1 MKSKDA
7 QQKQA
12 WDEYWLHQNEESMF
26 GRICALHRKLFISR
40 LVQVYTER
48 YFPKKGIFLEAG
60 SGSSGS
66 SFRINKYQRKLI
78 ALDISPE
85 ALKKAKAIGHLDEY
99 KEGSIFDIPY
109 KANSLDGIWNL
120 GVMEHFTE
128 EEITNILKEFYRVLK
143 PGGTVI
149 LFWPPVFGSSQVV
162 LTSIEK
168 IYNAIAEKKI
178 QFFPDEVSVLK
189 GSRHARRLISHSKF
203 QINHIGFSPIDL
215 YTHLIVVLKKPE
227 PTK

>member
-1 MKSKDA
+1 MKNKDA
-7 QQKQA
+7 LQKKE
-12 WDEYWLHQNEESMF
+12 WDEYWLHQNDESLF

-40 LVQVYTER
+40 LVQAYAER
-48 YFPKKGIFLEAG
+48 FFPKKGIFLEAG

-66 SFRINKYQRKLI
+66 SFRIVKHQRKLI

-99 KEGSIFDIPY
+99 KEGSIFDIPF
-109 KANSLDGIWNL
+109 KDNALDGIWNL

-128 EEITNILKEFYRVLK
+128 EEINKILQEFYRVVK

-162 LTSIEK
+162 LSSIEK
-168 IYNAIAEKKI
+168 VYNAVSNRKI

-189 GSRHARRLISHSKF
+189 GRQHVRRIISRSKF
-203 QINHIGFSPIDL
+203 IIKKIGFSPIDL
-215 YTHLIVVLKKPE
+215 YTHLNIVLKKPE
-227 PTK
+227 

>member
-1 MKSKDA
+1 MENKTARQRKE
-7 QQKQA
+7 
-12 WDEYWLHQNEESMF
+12 WDEYWLQQNDATLF

-40 LVQVYTER
+40 LVKKYTNKFFSR
-48 YFPKKGIFLEAG
+48 KGIFLEAG

-66 SFRINKYQRKLI
+66 SFRIGKYQRKLI

-99 KEGSIFDIPY
+99 KEGNIFDIPFN
-109 KANSLDGIWNL
+109 KNSLDGIWNL

-128 EEITNILKEFYRVLK
+128 GDIHKILREFYRVVK

-149 LFWPPVFGSSQVV
+149 LFWPPIFGSSQIV
-162 LTSIEK
+162 LSFVEK
-168 IYNAIAEKKI
+168 IYHYLSKKKI

-189 GSRHARRLISHSKF
+189 GKHHVRRIVSQSKF
-203 QINHIGFSPIDL
+203 KLIHIGFSPIDL
-215 YTHLIVVLKKPE
+215 YTHYVIVLRKQF
-227 PTK
+227 